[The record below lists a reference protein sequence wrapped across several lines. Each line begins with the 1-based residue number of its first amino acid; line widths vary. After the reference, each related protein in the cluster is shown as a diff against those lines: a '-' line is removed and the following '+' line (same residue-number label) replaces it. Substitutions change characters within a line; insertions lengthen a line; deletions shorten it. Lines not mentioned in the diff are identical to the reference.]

1 MKTQEYNPQDEQ
13 IIQMLTPKVDVK
25 PSPDLRAKIL
35 QKVAEQKVM
44 NKKTSVQSA
53 YKPHRNTLQYWI
65 GVVAS
70 MAAVI
75 AIGLTMMLNTS
86 AYAAKRYFS
95 SALLATSDIRTM
107 VMKLKVRSPK
117 NEPIDYIDPS
127 HDFTPATIKVIYD
140 EPMLWSVEKE
150 NGRGLLYKGA
160 TGEENMVYQW
170 MSGKDCVIGWKQP
183 YEDFEADDLS
193 IFLDPRLLLDAE
205 YKLAEYRRGA
215 RYEIIDNGASVDVK
229 VTTMAQGNYSE
240 SLYTLN
246 TSLAEANTVRMYT
259 FDKTSGR
266 LTKMRIDMV
275 ISSELQTTVIGSE
288 SISYDEPLTATT
300 LSNQNLDEIPFSTL
314 DISAPK
320 SSPLVGINARQ
331 AAKIITKAMK
341 EWDTEILDVAMQSY
355 KEFMPKLESIY
366 KGMEVISIG
375 KPVKSGLYAGQ
386 FVKCEVILPNGNK
399 ETLTLALRNDNAAKV
414 WLLDGGL

>member
-13 IIQMLTPKVDVK
+13 IIQMLTPKVEMK

-35 QKVAEQKVM
+35 QKAAEQKSAS
-44 NKKTSVQSA
+44 TSSA
-53 YKPHRNTLQYWI
+53 SKPRRSTLRYWI
-65 GVVAS
+65 GAATS

-75 AIGLTMMLNTS
+75 VIALGLSFNS
-86 AYAAKRYFS
+86 PAYAAKKYFS
-95 SALLATSDIRTM
+95 SALLASADIKTM
-107 VMKLKVRSPK
+107 VMKLKVRSQK
-117 NEPIDYIDPS
+117 DEPIDYINPEC
-127 HDFTPATIKVIYD
+127 DFIPATIKVIYD
-140 EPMLWSVEKE
+140 EPMLWCVEKDG
-150 NGRGLLYKGA
+150 GRSLLYKGA
-160 TGEENMVYQW
+160 DNAGDNVYQW
-170 MSGKDCVIGWKQP
+170 ISNESSSFGWKQP
-183 YEDFEADDLS
+183 RADFDAGEMAP
-193 IFLDPRLLLDAE
+193 FLDPRLLLDAE
-205 YKLAEYRRGA
+205 RKIAEKRRGA
-215 RYEIIDNGASVDVK
+215 QYEIIDNGISVDVK
-229 VTTMAQGNYSE
+229 ITTMAQGDYSE
-240 SLYTLN
+240 SAYMLN

-266 LTKMRIDMV
+266 LIKMRIDMV
-275 ISSELQTTVIGSE
+275 ISSELQTTVIDSE
-288 SISYDEPLTATT
+288 SISYDEPLTTAT

-341 EWDTEILDVAMQSY
+341 EWDTEILDVAMQYY
-355 KEFMPKLESIY
+355 KDFMPKLESIY

-375 KPVKSGLYAGQ
+375 KPITSGLYAGQ
-386 FVKCEVILPNGNK
+386 FVECEVILPNGKK